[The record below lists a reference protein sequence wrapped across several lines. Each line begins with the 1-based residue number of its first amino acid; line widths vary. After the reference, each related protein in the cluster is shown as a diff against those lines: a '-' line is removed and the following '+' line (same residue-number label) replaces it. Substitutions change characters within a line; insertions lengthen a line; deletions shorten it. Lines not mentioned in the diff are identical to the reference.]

1 MCVRVFKIQ
10 NNCGKMAVY
19 VNLIKIKLKKS
30 QLSAKKKLVIT
41 EIKLGKILKI
51 SKYVLESKKLAI
63 KNML

>member
-1 MCVRVFKIQ
+1 
-10 NNCGKMAVY
+10 MAVY